1 MKEEEKQ
8 TTFDHLPTAEELLKA
23 YASSEEVNTASVY
36 YKRHNVRP
44 KLNLWRVLLYALI
57 VLCASTVLSLFVY
70 NLSKSVI
77 WSILTGVF
85 AVLAVLIIFIKPVFI
100 WLVKLYQKV
109 APDCIRNRCRFEPS
123 CSQYMIL
130 AVEKYG
136 FLKGFIKG
144 WKRIKRC
151 VPPNSGYD
159 LP

>member
-1 MKEEEKQ
+1 MKEEKQ

-23 YASSEEVNTASVY
+23 YASSDEVDTASIY
-36 YKRHNVRP
+36 YKRNNVRP
-44 KLNLWRVLLYALI
+44 KLHIWRVLLYALI
-57 VLCASTVLSLFVY
+57 VLSVSTVLSLFIY
-70 NLSKSVI
+70 ELSKSLL
-77 WSILTGVF
+77 WSILTGGFLIFSV
-85 AVLAVLIIFIKPVFI
+85 VIIFIKHVFI
-100 WLVKLYQKV
+100 WLVKLYQKL